1 MLFHVNPSSGVPI
14 YAQVETQIKNA
25 IAAGALKSGQPL
37 PSVRKLAAELGI
49 NPNTAAR
56 AYQELEREGTITT
69 VPGGGTFVA
78 GGQPRFLKSERIRRL
93 QPYARQIAVEGTQ
106 LGLNE
111 TEILDLVQE
120 EARKAGGTSMMQPAI
135 STDFL
140 TKIYGQV
147 SAVRELNLNVPRG
160 AIYGFL
166 GRNGAGKTT
175 TIKML
180 LGLARPTSGSARVLG
195 MNTETDRIA
204 IFQRTAFVSEKKT
217 LYPLLTPKELV
228 RFSRGFYPTWDDA
241 AAEKYSHLLEIPMTQ
256 RFDKLSNGN
265 QTKVFLLLALAQG
278 ADLLILDEP
287 TTALD
292 PLTAD
297 EFLRVLAASAM
308 ERGCT
313 VFFSSHQLEEVER
326 IAEYVGV
333 MDHGKLMLESRLDD
347 IKSEFRLIIAV
358 GNSLPR
364 QTSPQVLSVTSEGNC
379 CRYFVT
385 QDADG
390 FAAKLTQNG
399 GTVTQ
404 VVSLG
409 LREIFLQLV
418 RKELPCTSGNAG
430 ATLVG
435 SSSFS

>member
-1 MLFHVNPSSGVPI
+1 MM
-14 YAQVETQIKNA
+14 E
-25 IAAGALKSGQPL
+25 
-37 PSVRKLAAELGI
+37 
-49 NPNTAAR
+49 
-56 AYQELEREGTITT
+56 
-69 VPGGGTFVA
+69 
-78 GGQPRFLKSERIRRL
+78 
-93 QPYARQIAVEGTQ
+93 AV
-106 LGLNE
+106 
-111 TEILDLVQE
+111 
-120 EARKAGGTSMMQPAI
+120 I
-135 STDFL
+135 STDHL
-140 TKIYGQV
+140 TKTYRQV

-180 LGLARPTSGSARVLG
+180 LGLTRPTSGSARVLG
-195 MNTETDRIA
+195 MDTARDRIA

-217 LYPLLTPKELV
+217 LYPLLTPNELV
-228 RFSRGFYPTWDDA
+228 RFSRGFYPTWDEKA
-241 AAEKYSHLLEIPMTQ
+241 VEKYSQLLEIPMTQ
-256 RFDKLSNGN
+256 RFEKLSNGN

-333 MDHGKLMLESRLDD
+333 MDRGKLMLESRLDD
-347 IKSEFRLIIAV
+347 IKSEFRLVIAV

-364 QTSPQVLSVTSEGNC
+364 QTSSQVLSVVADGDC

-399 GTVTQ
+399 ATVTQ

-409 LREIFLQLV
+409 LRDIFLQLV
-418 RKELPCTSGNAG
+418 RKELPCSSGNAG

-435 SSSFS
+435 SSSSF

>member
-1 MLFHVNPSSGVPI
+1 
-14 YAQVETQIKNA
+14 
-25 IAAGALKSGQPL
+25 
-37 PSVRKLAAELGI
+37 
-49 NPNTAAR
+49 
-56 AYQELEREGTITT
+56 
-69 VPGGGTFVA
+69 
-78 GGQPRFLKSERIRRL
+78 
-93 QPYARQIAVEGTQ
+93 
-106 LGLNE
+106 
-111 TEILDLVQE
+111 
-120 EARKAGGTSMMQPAI
+120 MMQPAI

-140 TKIYGQV
+140 TKTYGQV
-147 SAVRELNLNVPRG
+147 NAVRELNLNVPRG

-217 LYPLLTPKELV
+217 LYPLLTPNELV

-241 AAEKYSHLLEIPMTQ
+241 AVEKYSHLLEIPMTQ

-333 MDHGKLMLESRLDD
+333 MDLGKLMLESRLDD

-364 QTSPQVLSVTSEGNC
+364 QTSPQVLSVRSEGNC

-399 GTVTQ
+399 ATVTQ

-418 RKELPCTSGNAG
+418 RKELPCTSGSAG